1 MKRMFKTISAIF
13 ALACVTL
20 ASCHNDKEEYEI
32 LYPIQTNLVGTWH
45 QSTCLMLNDKGHWEA
60 TEEPGN
66 IISGTYTFASD
77 GNTYVAWT
85 FPDGWQKM
93 TCGKWKAE
101 EEKGGYT
108 GIYPGFEQ
116 FNKIYHLS
124 DYELELRSDE
134 ARDDDGTVV
143 KGQFRYLLHRIP
155 DVSFSEKVAGRWMF
169 GKSYEKKGGEWQE
182 ITFAVPREAWCDL
195 NPDGSCTFYD
205 KTGDNERKSE
215 GTWAFNVRTKQRRL
229 TIDGQNFDH
238 AFNMPDANTMEI
250 FYSTNTDPVFGEIR
264 TGEFKDVMTRA
275 ATK

>member
-1 MKRMFKTISAIF
+1 MKRMFKTISAMF

-20 ASCHNDKEEYEI
+20 ASCHSNKEEYEI
-32 LYPIQTNLVGTWH
+32 LHPIETNLVGTWH
-45 QSTCLMLNDKGHWEA
+45 QSTCLMLNDEGHWEA

-93 TCGKWKAE
+93 TCGKWKAD
-101 EEKGGYT
+101 EEKGGYI
-108 GIYPGFEQ
+108 GIYPGVEQ

-155 DVSFSEKVAGRWMF
+155 DVSFAEKVAGRWVF
-169 GKSYEKKGGEWQE
+169 GKSYEKKGDEWRE
-182 ITFAVPREAWCDL
+182 TSFAVPGEAWCDL
-195 NPDGSCTFYD
+195 NPDGSFTLYD

-215 GTWAFNVRTKQRRL
+215 GAWAFNVRTKQRRL
-229 TIDGQNFDH
+229 VIDGKNFDH
-238 AFNMPDANTMEI
+238 TFNMPDENTMEI
-250 FYSTNTDPVFGEIR
+250 FYSTNSDPVTGEIR
-264 TGEFKDVMTRA
+264 TGEFKDVM
-275 ATK
+275 KKVK